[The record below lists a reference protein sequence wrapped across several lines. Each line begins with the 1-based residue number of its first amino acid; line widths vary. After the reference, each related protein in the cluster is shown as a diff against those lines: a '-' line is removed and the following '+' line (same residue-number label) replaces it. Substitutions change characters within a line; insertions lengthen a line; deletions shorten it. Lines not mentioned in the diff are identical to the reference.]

1 VAFVSKRENMK
12 KIAIAGMGVAGSFLL
27 RLLLQRGY
35 APDSIDCFEV
45 KQKTACGIAPCAFGV
60 AKRQFVDILKNVD
73 LDATNYILSTFYRIY
88 IDDTATGCYL
98 CTIDKPR
105 LLKDLIGKH
114 PVKILDSEERID
126 TSQYDLV
133 VDATGYKRV
142 YLPPIENDLI
152 IPTIQYKIKT
162 EEYLPLRIDH
172 VGIGYGWIFP
182 LADNEYHIGMGCL
195 KCNLM
200 ERFKELYG
208 DIISRC
214 RNEVICG
221 CKSYVRLLPPRYAIP
236 IVHKS
241 IVGVGEAAGT
251 VAPLCGAGIIASMES
266 ALLLSENIEDIH
278 GYERAMLKH
287 FRYLNKEF
295 KVLRKMMDGKEPNL
309 IDVIRLLPNSR
320 RVGLFAKLGTSLKL
334 RKGVC

>member
-1 VAFVSKRENMK
+1 MKK

-35 APDSIDCFEV
+35 APDSIGCFEV
-45 KQKTACGIAPCAFGV
+45 KQRSACGIAPCAFGI
-60 AKRQFVDILKNVD
+60 AKKQFVDILKNVD
-73 LDATNYILSTFYRIY
+73 LDATNYILSSFNKIL
-88 IDDTATGCYL
+88 IDDTAADCDL
-98 CTIDKPR
+98 CMINKPQ
-105 LLKDLIGKH
+105 LLKDLIGEH
-114 PVKILDSEERID
+114 PVKILNSEERID
-126 TSQYDLV
+126 TSQYDMV

-162 EEYLPLRIDH
+162 EEYEYLPLTINH

-200 ERFKELYG
+200 ERFKELYH
-208 DIISRC
+208 DIISTS
-214 RNEVICG
+214 EVICG
-221 CKSYVRLLPPRYAIP
+221 CKSYVRLLPPRYAMP
-236 IVHKS
+236 IVHKN
-241 IVGVGEAAGT
+241 IVGVGESVGT

-266 ALLLSENIEDIH
+266 ALLLSENIEDIYS
-278 GYERAMLKH
+278 YERAMLKH

-295 KVLRKMMDGKEPNL
+295 KVLRKMMDGKEPNI
-309 IDVIRLLPNSR
+309 IDVIRLFPNSR

-334 RKGVC
+334 RKEALRKEAC